1 MADPGT
7 PDWWLDR
14 LYKRLRD
21 RVPQVRAWDDWYT
34 GKHPVPQGYEDAE
47 PLFQRI
53 METVGLNMLAV
64 VSDAPMP
71 RMTITGF
78 KVNGASNDDVW
89 NAWQANNFD
98 RGSRL
103 VRQDK
108 HALSEAYVMVDP
120 GGEIPRMTPEHPEQ
134 CIVEYAPGS
143 SRERVAALKVWQDEI
158 DPSGPKIRAF
168 LDLGAQGVYSYA
180 APTRAFADPT
190 RAAAMAIRPG
200 WELQP
205 TESGG
210 NPLGEPSI
218 VAFPNRAR
226 MLAAPL
232 PEFHRA
238 ITPQRRINK
247 SLLDRMAMQDQGA
260 FKAMWASGLKIPR
273 DPVTGQP
280 VEQFLKAINRVFV
293 NENPEGKFGQLEAE
307 DIKQMLEAVRDDV
320 LDCAMTVPTSA
331 DSIMG
336 KLVNVAADGLKLAQ
350 SSEVSR
356 TRDRMAE
363 EDDSWEDV
371 NRLVLK
377 AMGKSVPNVGRMT
390 TEWRNPEY
398 VTDTEQANAATVA
411 QTAGMPAEVS
421 WERYFNASPDDVKDW
436 SSKNREAQRQA
447 QVDMFSTLD
456 PATQA
461 AIKGVTGVNAD
472 TGAGA

>member
-21 RVPQVRAWDDWYT
+21 RAPQIRLWDDWYT

-47 PLFQRI
+47 TLFQRI

-64 VSDAPMP
+64 VADAPMP
-71 RMTITGF
+71 RMTISGF
-78 KVNGASNDDVW
+78 KINGASNDDVW
-89 NAWQANNFD
+89 DAWQANNFD

-103 VRQDK
+103 VRQEK
-108 HALSEAYVMVDP
+108 HALSEAYVMVAP
-120 GGEIPRMTPEHPEQ
+120 GGDIPGMTPEHPEQ

-143 SRERVAALKVWQDEI
+143 SRDRIAALKVWQD
-158 DPSGPKIRAF
+158 DTSGPTPVVRAF
-168 LDLGAQGVYSYA
+168 LDLGTQGIYSYA
-180 APTRAFADPT
+180 APTRVYADQSRSALAMRPT
-190 RAAAMAIRPG
+190 
-200 WELQP
+200 WEFQP
-205 TESGG
+205 ESSGD
-210 NPLGEPSI
+210 NPFGEPSI
-218 VAFPNRAR
+218 VPFPNRAR

-238 ITPQRRINK
+238 IAPQKRINK

-260 FKAMWASGLKIPR
+260 FKAMWATGLKIPR
-273 DPVTGQP
+273 DPVTGEP
-280 VEQFLKAINRVFV
+280 IEKFLKAVNRVFV
-293 NENPEGKFGQLEAE
+293 NENPDGKYGQLQAE

-320 LDCAMTVPTSA
+320 LDCAMVVPTSA

-411 QTAGMPAEVS
+411 IGAGMPQEVA

-436 SSKNREAQRQA
+436 ATKNREAQRQA

-461 AIKGVTGVNAD
+461 AIKGVTGVNSD
-472 TGAGA
+472 TGAGT